1 MKRLLFAFFMG
12 MSSLFAVAQTTNNNY
27 QALKD
32 YMLARNAG
40 KPAGKFGEFVKGVK
54 KNGVT
59 NQKLLALTF
68 DACGGATGNGY
79 DRDLIAYLKKEKIAA
94 TLFINSRWIDK
105 NPTIFMALAKD
116 TLFEIANHGWQ
127 HRPCSVSGLSQYGIA
142 GTKNIGE
149 VIDEIELNAQK
160 IAQLTGKRPRFF
172 RAGTAYMDELS
183 VEIAN
188 QLGMHVVAYSILA
201 GDTSSKTSAARIK
214 KNILQ
219 QSSNGG
225 VAILHFNHPKWNTYE
240 ALHGTIPELKK
251 QGYRFVRLSAMEL
264 H

>member
-1 MKRLLFAFFMG
+1 MKRLLFTFLME
-12 MSSLFAVAQTTNNNY
+12 MSACFVIAQTANDNY
-27 QALKD
+27 QALKN

-40 KPAGKFGEFVKGVK
+40 KPAGKFGEFVKGIK
-54 KNGVT
+54 KIGAT
-59 NQKLLALTF
+59 NHKLFALTF

-79 DRDLIAYLKKEKIAA
+79 DRALIAYLRKEKIAA
-94 TLFINSRWIDK
+94 TLFVNSRWIDK
-105 NPTIFMALAKD
+105 NSQIFMELAKD

-127 HRPCSVSGLSQYGIA
+127 HRPCSVNGLSQYGIA
-142 GTKNIGE
+142 GTKNMGE

-160 IAQLTGKRPRFF
+160 IAQLTGRRPRFF

-188 QLGMHVVAYSILA
+188 QLGMQVVAYSVLA
-201 GDTSSKTSAARIK
+201 GDTSPKTSAARIK

-225 VAILHFNHPKWNTYE
+225 IAILHFNHPKWNTSE
-240 ALHGTIPELKK
+240 ALREAIPELKK